1 MTLIIAHRGA
11 SGYKPEM
18 TIPAYELALKQN
30 VDGFETDVRLTKD
43 LELVGVHDRKT
54 GRVADRDLV
63 VSKSTLKELQELD
76 FSSKET
82 KTKVMTIREFL
93 SYALD
98 SGKSLTLTIETKHL
112 TKHRGLLEHKL
123 NELLT
128 EFKMNANQHERVK
141 IILMSFNPL
150 AVLRFSK
157 LNPLIPR
164 VQLKEK
170 SYPFL
175 HLYPNPGNP
184 EIVGP
189 GIDLLLRRPDL
200 ITKFKDQGK
209 KIFVWTVN
217 SPQDMR
223 FCLERGIDA
232 IITNYPDIAYLE
244 REAFLRSK

>member
-11 SGYKPEM
+11 SGYEPEM
-18 TIPAYELALKQN
+18 TISAYELALKQN

-82 KTKVMTIREFL
+82 KAKVMTIREFL
-93 SYALD
+93 SLALD
-98 SGKSLTLTIETKHL
+98 SNKSLTLAIETKHV
-112 TKHRGLLEHKL
+112 TKHHGLLEHKL
-123 NELLT
+123 HELLT
-128 EFKMNANQHERVK
+128 ELKLNENRHERVK
-141 IILMSFNPL
+141 IVLMSFNPL

-189 GIDLLLRRPDL
+189 GIELLLKRPDL

>member
-11 SGYKPEM
+11 SGYEPEM
-18 TIPAYELALKQN
+18 TISAYELALKQN

-82 KTKVMTIREFL
+82 KAKVMTIREFL
-93 SYALD
+93 SLALD
-98 SGKSLTLTIETKHL
+98 SDKSLTLTIETKHL
-112 TKHRGLLEHKL
+112 TKHHGLLEHKL

-128 EFKMNANQHERVK
+128 EYNLNKNQHDRVK

-189 GIDLLLRRPDL
+189 GIELLLKSPGL
-200 ITKFKDQGK
+200 ITKFKNQGK

-217 SPQDMR
+217 SPHDMR
-223 FCLERGIDA
+223 FCLEREIDA

>member
-1 MTLIIAHRGA
+1 MTLIIAHRGS

-43 LELVGVHDRKT
+43 LELVGVHDRRT

-63 VSKSTLKELQELD
+63 VSKSTLNELQELD
-76 FSSKET
+76 FSSKEA
-82 KTKVMTIREFL
+82 KAKVMTTRELL
-93 SYALD
+93 SLAID
-98 SGKSLTLTIETKHL
+98 SGKSLTLTIETKHI
-112 TKHRGLLEHKL
+112 TKHHGLLEHKL

-128 EFKMNANQHERVK
+128 EFKLNANHHERVK
-141 IILMSFNPL
+141 IVLMSFNPL

-170 SYPFL
+170 NYPLL

-189 GIDLLLRRPDL
+189 GIELLTKNPSL
-200 ITKFKDQGK
+200 ITRFKEQGK

>member
-43 LELVGVHDRKT
+43 LKLVGIHDRKT
-54 GRVADRDLV
+54 GRVSNRDFV
-63 VSKSTLKELQELD
+63 VSKSTLNELQELD
-76 FSSKET
+76 FSRQDNKA
-82 KTKVMTIREFL
+82 KVMTIREFL
-93 SYALD
+93 TLAMD
-98 SGKSLTLTIETKHL
+98 SGKSLTLTIETKHV
-112 TKHRGLLEHKL
+112 TKHHWLLEHKL

-128 EFKMNANQHERVK
+128 EFKLNADQHDRVK
-141 IILMSFNPL
+141 IVLMSFNPL

-170 SYPFL
+170 NYPFL
-175 HLYPNPGNP
+175 HLYPNPGNL

-189 GIDLLLRRPDL
+189 GIELLTKNPSL
-200 ITKFKDQGK
+200 IKKFKDKGK

>member
-54 GRVADRDLV
+54 GRVADSDLV
-63 VSKSTLKELQELD
+63 VSNSTLNELQELD

-82 KTKVMTIREFL
+82 KAKVMTIREFL
-93 SYALD
+93 SLAID
-98 SGKSLTLTIETKHL
+98 SGKSLTLTIETKHV
-112 TKHRGLLEHKL
+112 TKHHGLLEHKL

-141 IILMSFNPL
+141 IVLMSFNPF

-157 LNPLIPR
+157 LNPLVPR

-189 GIDLLLRRPDL
+189 GIELLLKRPDL
-200 ITKFKDQGK
+200 IEKFKDKGK

>member
-43 LELVGVHDRKT
+43 LELVGIHDRKT

-82 KTKVMTIREFL
+82 KAKVMTIREFL
-93 SYALD
+93 SLAID
-98 SGKSLTLTIETKHL
+98 SGKSLTLTIETKHV
-112 TKHRGLLEHKL
+112 TKHHGLLEHKL

-128 EFKMNANQHERVK
+128 EFKLNVNQHERVK
-141 IILMSFNPL
+141 IVLMSFNPL

-184 EIVGP
+184 AIVGP
-189 GIDLLLRRPDL
+189 GIELLQKSPDL

-209 KIFVWTVN
+209 KIYVWTVN

>member
-11 SGYKPEM
+11 SGYRPEM
-18 TIPAYELALKQN
+18 TISAYELALKQN

-54 GRVADRDLV
+54 GRVSNRDLV
-63 VSKSTLKELQELD
+63 VSKSTLKELKELD
-76 FSSKET
+76 FSSQENSAR
-82 KTKVMTIREFL
+82 VMTIRDFL
-93 SYALD
+93 TLALD
-98 SGKSLTLTIETKHL
+98 SGKSLTLTIETKHI
-112 TKHRGLLEHKL
+112 TKHGGLLEQSL
-123 NELLT
+123 NELLA
-128 EFKMNANQHERVK
+128 EFQLDKNQHERVK
-141 IILMSFNPL
+141 IVLMSFNPL

-157 LNPLIPR
+157 LNPFIPR

-170 SYPFL
+170 NYPLL

-189 GIDLLLRRPDL
+189 GIELLTKNPSL
-200 ITKFKDQGK
+200 IAKFKDQGK

>member
-1 MTLIIAHRGA
+1 
-11 SGYKPEM
+11 
-18 TIPAYELALKQN
+18 
-30 VDGFETDVRLTKD
+30 
-43 LELVGVHDRKT
+43 
-54 GRVADRDLV
+54 
-63 VSKSTLKELQELD
+63 
-76 FSSKET
+76 
-82 KTKVMTIREFL
+82 MTIREFL
-93 SYALD
+93 TLAID
-98 SGKSLTLTIETKHL
+98 SGKSLTLTIESKHVTKYH
-112 TKHRGLLEHKL
+112 GLLEHKL

-128 EFKMNANQHERVK
+128 EYNLNKNQHDRVK
-141 IILMSFNPL
+141 IVLMSFNPL

-157 LNPLIPR
+157 LNPLVPR

-184 EIVGP
+184 EIVGL
-189 GIDLLLRRPDL
+189 GIELLLKSPDL

>member
-93 SYALD
+93 SLALD
-98 SGKSLTLTIETKHL
+98 SGKSLTLTIETKHI
-112 TKHRGLLEHKL
+112 TKHHGLLEHKL
-123 NELLT
+123 NEILI
-128 EFKMNANQHERVK
+128 EFKMNVNQHERVK
-141 IILMSFNPL
+141 IVLMSFNPL

-164 VQLKEK
+164 VQLKER

-189 GIDLLLRRPDL
+189 GIELLLKSPGL
-200 ITKFKDQGK
+200 ITKFKNQGK

>member
-43 LELVGVHDRKT
+43 LELVGIHDRRT
-54 GRVADRDLV
+54 GRVADRNLV

-82 KTKVMTIREFL
+82 KAKVMTIREFL
-93 SYALD
+93 SLAIN
-98 SGKSLTLTIETKHL
+98 SAKSLTLTIETKHL
-112 TKHRGLLEHKL
+112 TKHHGLLEHKL

-128 EFKMNANQHERVK
+128 EYNLNKNQHPRVK
-141 IILMSFNPL
+141 IVLMSFNPL

-175 HLYPNPGNP
+175 HLYPNLGNP
-184 EIVGP
+184 EILGP
-189 GIDLLLRRPDL
+189 GIELLLKRPDL

>member
-1 MTLIIAHRGA
+1 MTLIIAHRGS

-18 TIPAYELALKQN
+18 TIPAYEFALKQS

-43 LELVGVHDRKT
+43 LELVGIHDRRT

-63 VSKSTLKELQELD
+63 VSKSTLKELQELN
-76 FSSKET
+76 FSRKEIEA
-82 KTKVMTIREFL
+82 KVMTIREFL
-93 SYALD
+93 SFALD
-98 SGKSLTLTIETKHL
+98 SGKSLTLTIETKHV
-112 TKHRGLLEHKL
+112 TKHHGLLEHKL
-123 NELLT
+123 NDLLT
-128 EFKMNANQHERVK
+128 ELKLSANQHARVK
-141 IILMSFNPL
+141 IVLMSFNPL

-189 GIDLLLRRPDL
+189 GIELLLKRPDL

-244 REAFLRSK
+244 REAFLRSQ

>member
-30 VDGFETDVRLTKD
+30 VDGFETDFRLTKD

-82 KTKVMTIREFL
+82 KAKVMTLRELL
-93 SYALD
+93 SFAVD
-98 SGKSLTLTIETKHL
+98 SGKSLTLTIETKHI
-112 TKHRGLLEHKL
+112 TKHHGLLEKKL

-128 EFKMNANQHERVK
+128 EFKLNANQHERVK
-141 IILMSFNPL
+141 IVLMSFNPL

-164 VQLKEK
+164 VQLKER
-170 SYPFL
+170 SYPFF

-184 EIVGP
+184 GIVGP
-189 GIDLLLRRPDL
+189 GIELILKRPDL

-223 FCLERGIDA
+223 FCLEHGIDA
-232 IITNYPDIAYLE
+232 IITNYPDIAYQE

>member
-18 TIPAYELALKQN
+18 TIPAYELALQQN
-30 VDGFETDVRLTKD
+30 ADGFETDVRLTKD
-43 LELVGVHDRKT
+43 LHLVGIHDRKT
-54 GRVADRDLV
+54 SRVANSDLI
-63 VSKSTLKELQELD
+63 VSKATLKQLQELD
-76 FSSKET
+76 FSSDRAKAS
-82 KTKVMTIREFL
+82 VMSIREFL
-93 SYALD
+93 TLAID
-98 SGKSLTLTIETKHL
+98 SGKPLTLTIETKHI
-112 TKHRGLLEHKL
+112 TRHHGLLENKL
-123 NELLT
+123 NDLLT
-128 EFKMNANQHERVK
+128 EFKLDKNQHERVK
-141 IILMSFNPL
+141 IVLMSFNPL
-150 AVLRFSK
+150 AVLRFFK
-157 LNPLIPR
+157 FNPLIPR

-170 SYPFL
+170 SYPLL

-189 GIDLLLRRPDL
+189 GIELLLKKPDL

-232 IITNYPDIAYLE
+232 IITNYPDIAYRE
-244 REAFLRSK
+244 REAFLGSK

>member
-128 EFKMNANQHERVK
+128 EFKMSVNQHDRVK

-170 SYPFL
+170 SYPFM

-189 GIDLLLRRPDL
+189 GIELLLKRPEL

>member
-18 TIPAYELALKQN
+18 TIPGYELALKQN

-82 KTKVMTIREFL
+82 KAKVMTIREFL
-93 SYALD
+93 SLALD

-112 TKHRGLLEHKL
+112 TKHHGLLEHKL
-123 NELLT
+123 NDLLT
-128 EFKMNANQHERVK
+128 EFKMNANQHDRVK
-141 IILMSFNPL
+141 IVLMSFNPL

-189 GIDLLLRRPDL
+189 GIELLLKRPEL

>member
-43 LELVGVHDRKT
+43 LELVGIHDRKT

-63 VSKSTLKELQELD
+63 VSKSTLKDLRELD
-76 FSSKET
+76 FSGKET
-82 KTKVMTIREFL
+82 NAKVMTIREFL
-93 SYALD
+93 TLALD

-112 TKHRGLLEHKL
+112 TKHHGLLEHKL

-141 IILMSFNPL
+141 IVLMSFNPL

-157 LNPLIPR
+157 LNPLVPR
-164 VQLKEK
+164 LQLKEK

-175 HLYPNPGNP
+175 HLYPNPGDP

-189 GIDLLLRRPDL
+189 GIELLLKRPDL

>member
-43 LELVGVHDRKT
+43 LELVGIHDRRT
-54 GRVADRDLV
+54 SRVADRDLV
-63 VSKSTLKELQELD
+63 VSKSTLKDIQELD

-82 KTKVMTIREFL
+82 EAKVMTIREFL
-93 SYALD
+93 TLAID
-98 SGKSLTLTIETKHL
+98 SGKSLTITIETKHL
-112 TKHRGLLEHKL
+112 TKHHGLLEHKL
-123 NELLT
+123 NDLLT
-128 EFKMNANQHERVK
+128 EFKMNANQHDRVK
-141 IILMSFNPL
+141 IVLMSFNPL

-170 SYPFL
+170 FYPFL

-189 GIDLLLRRPDL
+189 GIEMLLKRPDL